1 MAEVNEIELSEFV
14 QSYLEPIPGNS
25 PAGSDAANTEEY
37 FKLNM
42 EIPKVTPDY
51 RLCKELSSTILLEK
65 SKDLKIASWLC
76 FVLFRLDKMKGFKE
90 GLNIIYN
97 LLIKYQNNLFPIND
111 IHRSKALQFLNTPR
125 VFKLVERE
133 EINSSNASDVIES
146 NKLLSLISDE
156 CHKLFPGNFTG
167 LKQLQEVLETQFQ
180 KANQLA
186 AGAAVKKDEKE
197 AIPLEDKTVKEEKPI
212 KPEEEKIVVTPSG
225 KIEDV
230 PKVQTAAAS
239 SPASAPLAKDFKVA
253 TEKEAVIQLKQLL
266 AFFFEESQDGV
277 KKEKVPSSSFVF
289 GFSRQLVWERLMRP
303 VETDKVTQIAAPNQV
318 ALGKIREWFSSG
330 NWDALIPRIEIN
342 LLKSDSEFIY
352 WLDAHRYVSKALEQ
366 KGGIYL
372 QASEDIKY
380 HLSRLLKKIPDLA
393 QLKFKDK
400 QTPFADSETI
410 KWINDEVKNASSG
423 STKNDIV
430 VLPPIFGEDYDPIN
444 KEYEA
449 ACSELPEKFEE
460 NLLLMQKS
468 IEADTRIKGRF
479 LRKLNLAN
487 YFIQAKQFNLA
498 EVYLAE
504 LKNNIDE
511 LNLTEWE
518 PALCTAVWESLYI
531 VNSYLIAELKDDES
545 KKMLEKE
552 QKMLFCMIANYNGL
566 LALKIVQKTK

>member
-51 RLCKELSSTILLEK
+51 RLCKELSNTILLEK
-65 SKDLKIASWLC
+65 SKDLKIASWFC

-97 LLIKYQNNLFPIND
+97 LLIKYQNNLFPANE

-125 VFKLVERE
+125 VFKLVEKE
-133 EINSSNASDVIES
+133 EINSSNASDVIEA
-146 NKLLSLISDE
+146 NKLLSLISEE
-156 CHKLFPGNFTG
+156 CQKLFPGNFIG
-167 LKQLQEVLETQFQ
+167 LKQLQEVLEAQFQ
-180 KANQLA
+180 KSIQLT
-186 AGAAVKKDEKE
+186 AGASIKKDEKP
-197 AIPLEDKTVKEEKPI
+197 ALPADGKTINEEKPV
-212 KPEEEKIVVTPSG
+212 KPEEEKIVVTSSG

-230 PKVQTAAAS
+230 SKVQTAAAS
-239 SPASAPLAKDFKVA
+239 SPSVASKDIKV
-253 TEKEAVIQLKQLL
+253 TSEKEAVIQLKQLL
-266 AFFFEESQDGV
+266 AFFFEENQDGV
-277 KKEKVPSSSFVF
+277 KKEKVPSSPFVF

-303 VETDKVTQIAAPNQV
+303 VETDKVTQISAPNQV

-366 KGGIYL
+366 KGGIYI

-380 HLSRLLKKIPDLA
+380 HLSRLLKKFPDLA

-400 QTPFADSETI
+400 QTPFADPETI
-410 KWINDEVKNASSG
+410 KWINDEVKSQASG
-423 STKNDIV
+423 SAKNDMV
-430 VLPPIFGEDYDPIN
+430 VLPPILGEDYDPIN
-444 KEYEA
+444 KEYET

-460 NLLLMQKS
+460 NLSLMQKS

-479 LRKLNLAN
+479 LRKLNLSN

-498 EVYLAE
+498 EVYLTE
-504 LKNNIDE
+504 LKNNIDQ

-518 PALCTAVWESLYI
+518 PALCTAVWESLYV
-531 VNSYLIAELKDDES
+531 VNSHSIAELKDEES

-552 QKMLFCMIANYNGL
+552 QKKLFSMIANYNGL